1 MDIEVKV
8 PATVANLGPGFD
20 CLGVAVGAHLTLR
33 FTESKKT
40 EIAGKGPLRQVPD
53 NYTYRAFVAAYAA
66 AHVQAPEVRI
76 ETIDYYPSARGMG
89 ASASAIVAGLVAA
102 RMAGDLHLSDQDL
115 AGLAIRIEGHGDN
128 VLPALFGG
136 LVLNSHDGWMRFEPS
151 ADLEPLIL
159 VAREKFRTE
168 AARRVLPADVPRVD
182 AVANT
187 AATAALVAILT
198 GRGPVEGLMMAMEDR
213 LHEPYRLPLMPE
225 TLELHSALRAQG
237 IPTAL
242 SGAGPSLISIVEAG
256 AKEES
261 AALAERTMPAGWKV
275 LMPGWDLSGAQVR

>member
-20 CLGVAVGAHLTLR
+20 CLGVAIGVHLRLR
-33 FTESKKT
+33 FTESKET
-40 EIAGKGPLRQVPD
+40 EISGKGPLRQGPD
-53 NYTYRAFVAAYAA
+53 NFTHRAFLAAYAA

-76 ETIDYYPSARGMG
+76 ETLDFYPSARGMG

-102 RMAGDLHLSDQDL
+102 RMAGDLKLSDQDL

-128 VLPALFGG
+128 VLAALFGG
-136 LVLNSHDGWMRFEPS
+136 LVLNSHDGWMRFEPTPALS
-151 ADLEPLIL
+151 PIIL
-159 VAREKFRTE
+159 VARDKFKTE
-168 AARRVLPADVPRVD
+168 DARRALPADVPRAD
-182 AVANT
+182 AVANA

-213 LHEPYRLPLMPE
+213 IHEPYRLPLMPE
-225 TLELHSALRAQG
+225 SLELHDALRVKG

-256 AKEES
+256 ALKQS
-261 AALAERTMPAGWKV
+261 AALAEKMVPPGWEV
-275 LMPGWDLSGAQVR
+275 LTPGWDTRGAQVR

>member
-20 CLGVAVGAHLTLR
+20 CLGMAVGAHLTLR
-33 FTESKKT
+33 FTEAKKT
-40 EIAGKGPLRQVPD
+40 EIGGKGPLRQVPD
-53 NYTYRAFVAAYAA
+53 NYTHRAFVAAYAA
-66 AHVQAPEVRI
+66 AHIQAPEVRI
-76 ETIDYYPSARGMG
+76 ETLDFYPSARGMG

-102 RMAGDLHLSDQDL
+102 RMAGDLELSDQDL

-128 VLPALFGG
+128 VLAALFGG

-151 ADLEPLIL
+151 SDLAPIIF

-168 AARRVLPADVPRVD
+168 AARRVLPVDVPRAD
-182 AVANT
+182 AVANA

-198 GRGPVEGLMMAMEDR
+198 DRGPVQGLMMAMEDR
-213 LHEPYRLPLMPE
+213 IHEPYRLPLMPE
-225 TLELHSALRAQG
+225 TFELHAALRAQG

-242 SGAGPSLISIVEAG
+242 SGAGPSLISIVDAG
-256 AKEES
+256 SLDES
-261 AALAERTMPAGWKV
+261 AALAAKIVPAGWKV
-275 LMPGWDLSGAQVR
+275 LIPGWDLKGAQVR